1 MIRYVYL
8 LLFFLV
14 LKKEAP
20 GIALGKTKEKWGFYF
35 SKEPLKRKEKYGEK
49 DKCQSVSHIS
59 N

>member
-1 MIRYVYL
+1 M
-8 LLFFLV
+8 

-35 SKEPLKRKEKYGEK
+35 SKEALKRKEKYGEK

>member
-8 LLFFLV
+8 EG
-14 LKKEAP
+14 LKKEAAA
-20 GIALGKTKEKWGFYF
+20 IVLGKTKEKHGFYF
-35 SKEPLKRKEKYGEK
+35 SKEPLKRKGKYGEK